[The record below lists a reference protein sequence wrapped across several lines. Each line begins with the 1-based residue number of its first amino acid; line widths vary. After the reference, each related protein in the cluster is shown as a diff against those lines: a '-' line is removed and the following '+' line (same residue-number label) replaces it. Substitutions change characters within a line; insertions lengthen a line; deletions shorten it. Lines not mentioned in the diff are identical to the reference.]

1 MPILKDKM
9 LSVMADVNTQV
20 AEREE
25 LIKHIAVALLTKKN
39 LFILGDTG
47 QAKSFAINEFR
58 RRITG
63 ARQFERLLSKQ
74 ADEEA
79 LFGRLDLASLIPGSV
94 PRGDLL
100 SDTNYAAL
108 HTEAVQHYENY
119 QISGEDMDLI
129 QAHETS
135 KRMAVLAETIYALH
149 GNSPKINTTGK
160 IPDSH
165 IIFLDEIFKANDG
178 ILNSLLTALNERV
191 YTNEGTTVPIPAISF
206 FSASNEIPDFSDP
219 ADKILQP
226 LYDRFELKVVTQ
238 YVVSKAARLAQLS
251 KKQTDSPNIT
261 VPTTITL
268 QELEQMQREVRL
280 ITVSVSVNELMDD
293 VLCELRRSGIHVSD
307 RKYFNYTPITQAA
320 AYLRGAAAVEC
331 DDLLF
336 LKNYLWTKPEEI
348 TVIGEILEN
357 MCRNPIRSRVQTLRQ
372 EADECLADLKDN
384 RENKRAFV
392 KFRAELLRL
401 FEELLAI
408 NSGTVTNGDAEE
420 LAKTQNYLETVSREG
435 HDMCGFTYAPLNEL
449 KDLQ

>member
-1 MPILKDKM
+1 M
-9 LSVMADVNTQV
+9 LSVMADVNTRV

-25 LIKHIAVALLTKKN
+25 LVKHIAIALLTRKN

-47 QAKSFAINEFR
+47 QAKSYAINEFR
-58 RRITG
+58 RRTTG

-94 PRGDLL
+94 PHGELL
-100 SDTNYAAL
+100 SDANYAAL
-108 HTEAVQHYENY
+108 HAEAVRYYENY

-129 QAHETS
+129 QAHEVS
-135 KRMAVLAETIYALH
+135 ERMETLAKTIYALR
-149 GNSPKINTTGK
+149 GNNPKINTTGK

-206 FSASNEIPDFSDP
+206 FSASNEIPNFSDP
-219 ADKILQP
+219 TEKILQP
-226 LYDRFELKVVTQ
+226 LYDRFELKFVTQ
-238 YVVSKAARLAQLS
+238 YVESKAARLAQLT

-261 VPTTITL
+261 VPATITL

-280 ITVSVSVNELMDD
+280 ITVPANVNELMDD
-293 VLCELRRSGIHVSD
+293 VLCELRRRGIHVSD
-307 RKYFNYTPITQAA
+307 RKYFNYTPIAQAA
-320 AYLRGAAAVEC
+320 AYMRGAPAVEC
-331 DDLLF
+331 DDLLI
-336 LKNYLWTKPEEI
+336 LKNYLWTKPEEF
-348 TVIGEILEN
+348 TLIGEIMEN
-357 MCRNPIRSRVQTLRQ
+357 MCKNPVRSRAQTLRL

-401 FEELLAI
+401 YDELLAVV
-408 NSGTVTNGDAEE
+408 SGTVTNGDTDEIE
-420 LAKTQNYLETVSREG
+420 KTQNYLEAISREG
-435 HDMCGFTYAPLNEL
+435 HDICGFTYAPLNEL
-449 KDLQ
+449 KELQ